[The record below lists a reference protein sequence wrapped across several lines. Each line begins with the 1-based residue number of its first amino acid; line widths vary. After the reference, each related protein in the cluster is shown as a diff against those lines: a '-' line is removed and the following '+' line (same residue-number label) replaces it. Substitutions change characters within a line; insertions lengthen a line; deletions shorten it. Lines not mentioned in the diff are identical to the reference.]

1 LALRKVLAPLAR
13 RDIKDIAD
21 YIGAEDNAAALRL
34 VGRIEK
40 TIELLAQRPHMGPPA
55 LLPFSMPMRKMSVPP
70 YIVFYVPTEMEL
82 IVLRVLHASRD
93 LADPALF
100 DQR

>member
-1 LALRKVLAPLAR
+1 MARRKVLATLAC
-13 RDIKDIAD
+13 RDIRHIAD
-21 YIGAEDNAAALRL
+21 DIGAHDNAAGLRI

-40 TIELLAQRPHMGPPA
+40 TIELLALRPHMGPPA
-55 LLPFSMPMRKMSVPP
+55 MLPFSMPMRRMPVPP
-70 YIVFYVPTEMEL
+70 CIVFDVPTETEL

-100 DQR
+100 EQG

>member
-1 LALRKVLAPLAR
+1 MARRKVLAPLAR
-13 RDIKDIAD
+13 RDIKDIAA
-21 YIGAEDNAAALRL
+21 YIGAEDSAAARRL

-40 TIELLAQRPHMGPPA
+40 TIELLAQRPHAGPPA
-55 LLPFSMPMRKMSVPP
+55 RLPFSMPMRRMSVPP
-70 YIVFYVPTEMEL
+70 YIVFYVPTETEL